1 MLMIK
6 LPTKYKLDENEGKY
20 FSGYDT
26 ITTESRDLI
35 MVKKIQIAIDG
46 PAGAGKSTIAKIV
59 AEALQ
64 FTYIDTGAMYRAVTY
79 KALNE
84 NIQLHDAKS
93 IEAMLQNT
101 AITLKPSEQ
110 GQIVFVDGKNVS
122 EAIRS
127 NEVTANVSEV
137 AAHANI
143 REILVSMQQKLAAD
157 GGVVMDGRDIAT
169 HVLKDAELKI
179 FMSATVE
186 ERARRRFLDNER
198 RGIPSTIETL
208 QQEIALRDKLD
219 SEREASPL
227 IQAKEALFL
236 DTTHLSIEE
245 AADEIIELAKQKM
258 S

>member
-1 MLMIK
+1 
-6 LPTKYKLDENEGKY
+6 
-20 FSGYDT
+20 
-26 ITTESRDLI
+26 

-79 KALNE
+79 KTLNE
-84 NIQLHDAKS
+84 NIQLHDATAIENMLNKTS
-93 IEAMLQNT
+93 IMLQ
-101 AITLKPSEQ
+101 PSEQ
-110 GQIVFVDGKNVS
+110 GQLVFIDGEDVS
-122 EAIRS
+122 QEIRS
-127 NEVTANVSEV
+127 NEVTSNVSEV

-143 REILVSMQQKLAAD
+143 REILVAMQQKLAAN

-186 ERARRRFLDNER
+186 ERARRRYLDNER
-198 RGIPSTIETL
+198 RGIESTIESL
-208 QQEIALRDKLD
+208 QKEIALRDKLD

-227 IQAKEALFL
+227 IQAEDALFL
-236 DTTHLSIEE
+236 DTTNLTIDE
-245 AADEIIELAKQKM
+245 AAQEILKLAHEKM
-258 S
+258 AE